1 MEAFVFAVFDFVADD
16 APEAVLPVLPVEGL
30 SADALP
36 VAVPPE
42 VVLAGDVLAGG
53 FATFL
58 TASWEPAALDVPEAA
73 SEAPGAALGVPEGA
87 LEEPAFFLGSFAMS
101 GDVLRD
107 ESGERTAA
115 AGGAAATERRG
126 AS

>member
-1 MEAFVFAVFDFVADD
+1 FVADD
-16 APEAVLPVLPVEGL
+16 APEAVLP
-30 SADALP
+30 ALP
-36 VAVPPE
+36 ADGLPADGLPADGLPAVVP
-42 VVLAGDVLAGG
+42 AGGVLAGG

-58 TASWEPAALDVPEAA
+58 TAPWEPAAPDVPEAA

-87 LEEPAFFLGSFAMS
+87 LEEPAFLLGSFAMS
-101 GDVLRD
+101 GGVLRD